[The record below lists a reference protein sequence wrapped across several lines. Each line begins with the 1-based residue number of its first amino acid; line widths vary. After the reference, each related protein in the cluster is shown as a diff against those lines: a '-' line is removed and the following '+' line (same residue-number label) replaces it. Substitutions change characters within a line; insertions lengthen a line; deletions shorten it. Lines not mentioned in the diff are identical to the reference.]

1 MKISR
6 LQQLVFASALVA
18 VPSMAARP
26 SVGASAP
33 VSLCGDAK
41 GSDEKADN
49 GSKDDSSKDGAK
61 SDDKKADKKDSKD
74 KKASKGS
81 V

>member
-6 LQQLVFASALVA
+6 LQQLVFASVLVA
-18 VPSMAARP
+18 VPSMAAMP

-33 VSLCGDAK
+33 VPLCGDAK

-49 GSKDDSSKDGAK
+49 GSKEGSK
-61 SDDKKADKKDSKD
+61 SDDKNQADKKADKKDSKD
-74 KKASKGS
+74 KKAAKGS

>member
-6 LQQLVFASALVA
+6 LQQLVFASVLVA
-18 VPSMAARP
+18 VPGMAAMP

-41 GSDEKADN
+41 GSDEKAEN
-49 GSKDDSSKDGAK
+49 GSKDGAK
-61 SDDKKADKKDSKD
+61 SDEKADKKADKKDSKD
-74 KKASKGS
+74 KKAAKGS

>member
-1 MKISR
+1 MKLS
-6 LQQLVFASALVA
+6 LLQLVFAGVLVA
-18 VPSMAARP
+18 VPSMAVTP
-26 SVGASAP
+26 SVRAAAP

-41 GSDEKADN
+41 GSDEKAEN
-49 GSKDDSSKDGAK
+49 GTK
-61 SDDKKADKKDSKD
+61 SDDKSQADKKTDKKDNKD

>member
-1 MKISR
+1 MKTSR
-6 LQQLVFASALVA
+6 LQQLVFASVLVA
-18 VPSMAARP
+18 VPSLAAPP
-26 SVGASAP
+26 SVQASAP

-49 GSKDDSSKDGAK
+49 GSKEGTK
-61 SDDKKADKKDSKD
+61 SDDKADKKADKKDSKN
-74 KKASKGS
+74 KQASKGS

>member
-1 MKISR
+1 MNLSR
-6 LQQLVFASALVA
+6 LQQLVFASVLVA
-18 VPSMAARP
+18 VPSMAAMQ

-49 GSKDDSSKDGAK
+49 DAKSKDGMK
-61 SDDKKADKKDSKD
+61 SDDKADKKADKKDSKD
-74 KKASKGS
+74 KKASRGS

>member
-6 LQQLVFASALVA
+6 LQQLVFASVLVA
-18 VPSMAARP
+18 LPSMAAMP
-26 SVGASAP
+26 SAP

-41 GSDEKADN
+41 GSDEKAEGGTHEGN
-49 GSKDDSSKDGAK
+49 GSK
-61 SDDKKADKKDSKD
+61 SDEKADKKADKKDSKD
-74 KKASKGS
+74 KKAAKGS